1 MEINSLRR
9 LIHDQTDIIKL
20 FLQYGLDL
28 DTSITGRAS
37 QQNTV
42 QLARQW
48 KRIEILKLFE
58 QHETEQNKSEFMIS
72 ERVEIS
78 QNALLGQSIDL
89 QNLSLV
95 ADNLLTSY

>member
-1 MEINSLRR
+1 M
-9 LIHDQTDIIKL
+9 
-20 FLQYGLDL
+20 
-28 DTSITGRAS
+28 DTPITGRAS
-37 QQNTV
+37 QQNAA

-48 KRIEILKLFE
+48 KHIEILKLFE
-58 QHETEQNKSEFMIS
+58 QHEAEQNKSEFMIS

-95 ADNLLTSY
+95 AGNPLTSY